1 MPLLALGLNH
11 QTAPLALRERV
22 ALDAG
27 QLPAALDG
35 LGEVPGVEEAAVLS
49 TCNRTEVYAQVA
61 EGREGAVAE
70 WLARHHGLA
79 PEALGDYLYEH
90 RDEDAVR
97 HLFRVATGLDSLVLG
112 EPQILGQVKE
122 AWQAARSQQ
131 RLRTPLDRL
140 FQQSFQVAKR
150 VRTDTRIGAHPVSV
164 AYAAVRLARQV
175 FSELDRATVLLVG
188 AGDTIEL
195 AARHLVDAKAKR
207 LLVANRTLEHAQT
220 LASRHGGYALP
231 LSELERHLPEADIVI
246 TATASR
252 EPVLRSAAVQSALK
266 TRKHRPIF
274 MLDLAV
280 PRDIEASVAELS
292 DVYLYTVDDLEQV
305 IEENRASRRE
315 AAEQA
320 QAIIDLQ
327 VEHFMAWWRAQGRQD
342 ALKAMRRRAEEARE
356 QMLARAHEQL
366 AAGRP
371 ATEVVELLAAQ
382 LTNKLLHG
390 PSAALR
396 QAALDGDLDLL
407 RAASRL
413 YDDRDDAQP
422 AP

>member
-1 MPLLALGLNH
+1 MPLLVLGLNH
-11 QTAPLALRERV
+11 QTAPLTLRERV

-35 LGEVPGVEEAAVLS
+35 LGAVAGVAEAALLS
-49 TCNRTEVYAQVA
+49 TCNRTEVYAQV
-61 EGREGAVAE
+61 EEGAEAGVSD
-70 WLARHHGLA
+70 WLATYHGLA
-79 PEALGDYLYEH
+79 PATLSDYLYVH
-90 RDEDAVR
+90 RDDDAVR

-112 EPQILGQVKE
+112 EPQILGQVKD
-122 AWQAARSQQ
+122 AWQAARGQQ

-207 LLVANRTLEHAQT
+207 LLVANRTLEHAQA

-231 LSELERHLPEADIVI
+231 LSELPRHLPEADIVI

-252 EPVLRSAAVQSALK
+252 EPVLRRETVQAALK
-266 TRKHRPIF
+266 VRRHRPVF

-280 PRDIEASVAELS
+280 PRDIEASVASLA

-327 VEHFMAWWRAQGRQD
+327 VEHYMAWWRAQGRQD
-342 ALKAMRRRAEEARE
+342 ALKALRSRGESARGEA
-356 QMLARAHEQL
+356 LARAREQL

-371 ATEVVELLAAQ
+371 AEEVLDRLAHQ

-390 PSAALR
+390 PSSALR

-407 RAASRL
+407 RAAERL
-413 YDDRDDAQP
+413 YKDDDDTRP
-422 AP
+422 AS

>member
-22 ALDAG
+22 ALDSG
-27 QLPAALDG
+27 QLPAALDA
-35 LGEVPGVEEAAVLS
+35 LGQVPGVAEAALLS
-49 TCNRTEVYAQVA
+49 TCNRTEVYAQVE
-61 EGREGAVAE
+61 EGREAAVAE
-70 WLARHHGLA
+70 WLAVHHGLA
-79 PEALGDYLYEH
+79 PDALSDYLYLH
-90 RDEDAVR
+90 RDDEAVR

-112 EPQILGQVKE
+112 EPQILGQVKD
-122 AWQAARSQQ
+122 AWQAARGRQ
-131 RLRTPLDRL
+131 RLRSSLDRL

-164 AYAAVRLARQV
+164 AYASVRLARQV

-195 AARHLVDAKAKR
+195 AARHLVDAKARR
-207 LLVANRTLEHAQT
+207 LLVANRTLEHAQA

-231 LSELERHLPEADIVI
+231 LSELPRHLPEADIVI

-252 EPVLRSAAVQSALK
+252 EPVLKLDAVQAALK
-266 TRKHRPIF
+266 ARRHRPMF

-280 PRDIEASVAELS
+280 PRDIDPAVATLG

-327 VEHFMAWWRAQGRQD
+327 VGHYMAWWRAQGRQD
-342 ALKAMRRRAEEARE
+342 ALKAMRRSADAARE

-366 AAGRP
+366 AAGKP

-407 RAASRL
+407 RAAERL
-413 YDDRDDAQP
+413 YQDDDDARP

>member
-27 QLPAALDG
+27 QLPAALAG
-35 LGEVPGVEEAAVLS
+35 LGAVPGVEEAALLS
-49 TCNRTEVYAQVA
+49 TCNRTEIYAQVA
-61 EGREGAVAE
+61 EGREAAVAD

-79 PEALGDYLYEH
+79 PDTLSAYLYQH
-90 RDEDAVR
+90 TDEDAVR

-140 FQQSFQVAKR
+140 FQQSFSVAKR

-207 LLVANRTLEHAQT
+207 LLVANRTLEHAQA

-231 LSELERHLPEADIVI
+231 LTELERHLPEADIVI

-252 EPVLRSAAVQSALK
+252 EPILRRAAVQAALK
-266 TRKHRPIF
+266 VRKHRPMF
-274 MLDLAV
+274 LLDLAV
-280 PRDIEASVAELS
+280 PRDIEADVAELA

-342 ALKAMRRRAEEARE
+342 ALKVLRSRGEAAREDALARARE
-356 QMLARAHEQL
+356 QLALGKDPNEVL
-366 AAGRP
+366 A
-371 ATEVVELLAAQ
+371 LLAHQ
-382 LTNKLLHG
+382 LTNKLLHA

-407 RAASRL
+407 RAAERL

>member
-11 QTAPLALRERV
+11 QTAPLSLRERV

-35 LGEVPGVEEAAVLS
+35 LGQVPGVAEAALLS
-49 TCNRTEVYAQVA
+49 TCNRTEIYAQVE
-61 EGREGAVAE
+61 EGREAALVE
-70 WLARHHGLA
+70 WLAAHHGLA
-79 PEALGDYLYEH
+79 PATLSDYLYLH
-90 RDEDAVR
+90 RDDEAVR
-97 HLFRVATGLDSLVLG
+97 HLFRVATGLDSMVLG
-112 EPQILGQVKE
+112 EPQILGQVKD
-122 AWQAARSQQ
+122 AWQAARGSH
-131 RLRTPLDRL
+131 RLRTALDRL

-195 AARHLVDAKAKR
+195 AARHLVDARARR
-207 LLVANRTLEHAQT
+207 LLVANRTLEHAQA

-231 LSELERHLPEADIVI
+231 LSELGRHLPEADIVI

-252 EPVLRSAAVQSALK
+252 EPVLRRTMVQDALK
-266 TRKHRPIF
+266 ARRHRPMF

-280 PRDIEASVAELS
+280 PRDIEPAVAELA
-292 DVYLYTVDDLEQV
+292 DTYLYTVDDLEQV
-305 IEENRASRRE
+305 IEENRASRRQ

-327 VEHFMAWWRAQGRQD
+327 VEHYMAWWRAQGRQD
-342 ALKAMRRRAEEARE
+342 ALKALRGRGEAAREEA
-356 QMLARAHEQL
+356 LARAREML
-366 AAGRP
+366 AAGKP
-371 ATEVVELLAAQ
+371 ADEVMALLAHQ

-390 PSAALR
+390 PSSALR

-407 RAASRL
+407 RAAERL
-413 YDDRDDAQP
+413 YGDPDDTRP
-422 AP
+422 AS